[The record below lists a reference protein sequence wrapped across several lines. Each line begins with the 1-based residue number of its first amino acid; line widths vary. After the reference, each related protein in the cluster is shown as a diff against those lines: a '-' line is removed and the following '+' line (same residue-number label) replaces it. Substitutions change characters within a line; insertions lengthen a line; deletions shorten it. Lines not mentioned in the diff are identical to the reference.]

1 MPRVDFNNLQAFL
14 VVARERSFTR
24 AAAQLGVSQPA
35 LSHTI
40 KGLESRLGVRLLART
55 TRGVST
61 TEVGERLLANLGP
74 YYEGIEAELTAL
86 TSVRDRPAGNIRIT
100 ASDYGARSFLWPRLS
115 RLMLD
120 YPDINIEI
128 DINNRMV
135 DIVAERFDAGIRFGD
150 QVAKDMIAVRL
161 TPDLSMAVVAT
172 PGYFKTRPRP
182 ITPQDLT
189 EHNCINLRLATY
201 GGLYAW
207 EFEKNG
213 STLEVH
219 VRGQFTGNTTPQML
233 EGALAG
239 VGIAYVPA
247 TLAQEYIASG
257 LLVPVLEDWWATFP
271 GYHLY
276 YPSRRQHSRA
286 FALVVDALRYHS
298 P

>member
-61 TEVGERLLANLGP
+61 TEAGERLLANLGP

-286 FALVVDALRYHS
+286 FAMVVDVLRYHS